1 LKLVSVTSVL
11 GQGEYGLNVGVV
23 LKVQAV
29 YSSRLLRVVSRRM
42 SKVFGD
48 SIILLKLLLSIPT
61 SKYLSRELK
70 ICK

>member
-1 LKLVSVTSVL
+1 LKLVSVTGVL
-11 GQGEYGLNVGVV
+11 GLGEYGLNVGVV
-23 LKVQAV
+23 LKDQAV
-29 YSSRLLRVVSRRM
+29 YSSRFLRVVSRRM

-48 SIILLKLLLSIPT
+48 SIILLKLLLSIPA